1 MTSDIVEAEVVE
13 VERPKRPELFC
24 CGYVS
29 REGNCY
35 ISPCYSTSEK
45 AREYY
50 SNIDGVFIVRIPAAA
65 PAAATRGADAVEIE
79 AAFRQMAENAA
90 YYNGQGR
97 EMDGKFLNDRPLWE
111 SYLTPKAREILAALK
126 GA

>member
-1 MTSDIVEAEVVE
+1 MTSDIVNAEVVE

-50 SNIDGVFIVRIPAAA
+50 SNIDGVFIVRIPGTA
-65 PAAATRGADAVEIE
+65 PAAATRGADAVDINTALKWLE
-79 AAFRQMAENAA
+79 AARRHSV
-90 YYNGQGR
+90 NGQGTHCID
-97 EMDGKFLNDRPLWE
+97 M
-111 SYLTPKAREILAALK
+111 AIAALK